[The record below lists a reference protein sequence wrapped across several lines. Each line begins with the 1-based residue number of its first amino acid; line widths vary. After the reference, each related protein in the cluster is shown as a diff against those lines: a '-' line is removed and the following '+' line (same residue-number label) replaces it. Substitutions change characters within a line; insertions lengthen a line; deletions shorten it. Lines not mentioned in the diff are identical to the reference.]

1 MVEQGKRQ
9 LLYAWTKGELRKGG
23 DAPSLHQGGRSRR
36 PRWLISI
43 CVCRGDGGRGW
54 DGGTV
59 VKESRCHGGHN

>member
-23 DAPSLHQGGRSRR
+23 DAPSLQQGGGALAPAGKSA
-36 PRWLISI
+36 SAF
-43 CVCRGDGGRGW
+43 VRGVGGW
-54 DGGTV
+54 DGGTL